1 MCVCVCVSV
10 HLYVCVCACVCLC
23 MFLSL
28 CEIVRAHLELLQK
41 DHIGNRFINFWVFN
55 SLCNISK
62 KCMQYSVFSQ
72 ILLCK
77 HTYKQAKVFLPFI
90 IKYSATHS
98 KENVDFFKN
107 KMGILSKSFLLDLW
121 YKMTFFKMPTSKI

>member
-62 KCMQYSVFSQ
+62 KRMQYSVFLQ

-77 HTYKQAKVFLPFI
+77 HTYKQAKVFITL
-90 IKYSATHS
+90 YYQTLLSHS
-98 KENVDFFKN
+98 KENLDFFKN
-107 KMGILSKSFLLDLW
+107 KRGVLSKYFLLNLW
-121 YKMTFFKMPTSKI
+121 YKITFFKLPRSKI

>member
-1 MCVCVCVSV
+1 MKIILNKKVTVCVCVCVCVCVSV

-23 MFLSL
+23 MFLPL
-28 CEIVRAHLELLQK
+28 CEIIRAHLEILQK
-41 DHIGNRFINFWVFN
+41 DLTGNRFTNFWLFD

-62 KCMQYSVFSQ
+62 KRMLYSVFLQ

-90 IKYSATHS
+90 IKCSAS
-98 KENVDFFKN
+98 SFKR
-107 KMGILSKSFLLDLW
+107 KL
-121 YKMTFFKMPTSKI
+121 